1 MDALRLFAL
10 LIYTFGAFAYG
21 AMLVM
26 WVRELGGMGWA
37 TRRATEQSRQ
47 EADVVNGVMLVVTV
61 AWFLVNVGQ
70 LLVGLSPQRR
80 FWQLD
85 IAGILIAFIFPA
97 LIMHVTWAEVTH
109 DHPGLSRLWRVAL
122 WPAYVIGLA
131 TPAWFLAV
139 SYWAVDGRAIRA
151 AGQGATIGLSLAF
164 IAAAAY
170 CIALMSGPATPPS
183 PHAATAGDK
192 KTRQAWWSVVGLFG
206 GMALIFVFM
215 IWVAGVGG
223 SGSRP
228 MATAGFLL
236 EVIAKSLPLIF
247 VFVSTY
253 FENRFYFFDL
263 LVKRGVAFLI
273 AIGMQ
278 TVWLALTLPLL
289 RPLADTWAAPW
300 IYAVALMPVVA
311 AIPWIYR
318 HVAATLDRRW
328 LGRRFTTVDALKHF
342 VSALRP
348 ATSSEQAVERAQQAL
363 TDIFGAPAAVC
374 LGSETTEAAGFE
386 VQQRLPVEGPSGR
399 LGTILM
405 GPRGSEAPYFSQ
417 DITLLSSLADIFASV
432 LDNLVL
438 QQRRREHEQRAQEL
452 TLHASRSELKA
463 LRAQINPHFLF
474 NALNAIAGLI
484 HRSPARA
491 DRTIEQLAEVFRYAL
506 RSSDDEWTPLAD
518 ELQFV
523 ESYLA
528 VERARFGDRL
538 QSDVRV
544 ADGLHNARIPTMV
557 VQTLVENAVKHGL
570 TEVRGVAVVA
580 VEARLAQGGLLISV
594 TDNGPGFT
602 DEALSTTA
610 ALSSAGG
617 YGLANIRHRL
627 RGYFGDR
634 AALIIERDQPRG
646 LTVVS
651 VQMPLLTSVP
661 SSPAPQEALR

>member
-85 IAGILIAFIFPA
+85 IAGILIAFTFPA
-97 LIMHVTWAEVTH
+97 LIMHVTWAEVAH
-109 DHPGLSRLWRVAL
+109 EHPGLSRLWRVAL

-164 IAAAAY
+164 IAAAVY
-170 CIALMSGPATPPS
+170 CIALMSGRATPPS
-183 PHAATAGDK
+183 PQAATADDK

-215 IWVAGVGG
+215 IWVAGIGG
-223 SGSRP
+223 AGSRA

-273 AIGMQ
+273 AIGML

-374 LGSETTEAAGFE
+374 LGSDTTEAAELRSPAAVASGGPLW
-386 VQQRLPVEGPSGR
+386 QARNNPHGAARQRSAVFQPGHHAALIARRYLCLRPRQPGPAAAPPRARTARTGADAARQPLRAEGAARANQPPFPV
-399 LGTILM
+399 
-405 GPRGSEAPYFSQ
+405 
-417 DITLLSSLADIFASV
+417 
-432 LDNLVL
+432 
-438 QQRRREHEQRAQEL
+438 QRAQ
-452 TLHASRSELKA
+452 RD
-463 LRAQINPHFLF
+463 R
-474 NALNAIAGLI
+474 
-484 HRSPARA
+484 RA
-491 DRTIEQLAEVFRYAL
+491 D
-506 RSSDDEWTPLAD
+506 P
-518 ELQFV
+518 
-523 ESYLA
+523 
-528 VERARFGDRL
+528 
-538 QSDVRV
+538 
-544 ADGLHNARIPTMV
+544 P
-557 VQTLVENAVKHGL
+557 
-570 TEVRGVAVVA
+570 
-580 VEARLAQGGLLISV
+580 
-594 TDNGPGFT
+594 
-602 DEALSTTA
+602 
-610 ALSSAGG
+610 
-617 YGLANIRHRL
+617 
-627 RGYFGDR
+627 
-634 AALIIERDQPRG
+634 QPRACRPDHR
-646 LTVVS
+646 T
-651 VQMPLLTSVP
+651 
-661 SSPAPQEALR
+661 AR